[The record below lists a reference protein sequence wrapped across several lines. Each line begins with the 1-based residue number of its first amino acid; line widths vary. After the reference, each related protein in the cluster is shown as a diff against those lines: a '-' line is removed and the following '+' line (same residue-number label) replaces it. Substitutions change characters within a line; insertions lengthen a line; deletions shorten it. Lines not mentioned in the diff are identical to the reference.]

1 MTKKELAIE
10 NHNKKY
16 NCAQSVAC
24 AFSEEVGVDE
34 SVLFKACEGFGL
46 GMGCMECTCGA
57 LSGAITLAGF
67 QNSDGNIDD
76 PQTKA
81 ATYRLA
87 SQLVQRFKEKTGS
100 TVCRELKG
108 IDTGT
113 ILHSCPDCIMDGV
126 ETDQEILGL

>member
-1 MTKKELAIE
+1 MLVMNPLDRVVGSADWENVIE
-10 NHNKKY
+10 AKG
-16 NCAQSVAC
+16 QSD
-24 AFSEEVGVDE
+24 FYDDTFDYTS
-34 SVLFKACEGFGL
+34 LFDDYKSCGL
-46 GMGCMECTCGA
+46 T
-57 LSGAITLAGF
+57 F

-87 SQLVQRFKEKTGS
+87 SQLVQRFKERTGS

-126 ETDQEILGL
+126 ETVQEILGL